1 MIMKK
6 IYLQPETLVEG
17 MELEEM
23 VASTLTDGQ
32 DLSNASETEATEGNL
47 ARQILFLEVF
57 E

>member
-1 MIMKK
+1 MKK
-6 IYLQPETLVEG
+6 IYLQPETLVDG

-23 VASTLTDGQ
+23 IASTLTDGQ

-47 ARQILFLEVF
+47 ARQVLFLEMF